1 MITLRIAGRL
11 ATLAVLLTSAS
22 LTAQQPSPTVL
33 DLRLVEAGGD
43 QPVREARVQ
52 VEGVRRPAWSDA
64 RGRVRIGDVP
74 AGRRRVTITRP
85 GYTPEILVIG
95 FGTEPVT
102 GEVEM
107 NPVPIALAPVTVVAA
122 QQRRALAE
130 RGFYDRMRRGRGRHL
145 AREDIARMQPV
156 ATIDVV
162 RRLPGFAVRY
172 TPEGQPTVI
181 STRGALGFGGEC
193 SPMVYVD
200 GMEVQMPSGRVDPSE
215 VVSPEQI
222 EAIEAYAG
230 PASIPPELNITGS
243 ACGVLVIWTRMGL

>member
-1 MITLRIAGRL
+1 MIPPRRSRL
-11 ATLAVLLTSAS
+11 AVLALLLTSAG
-22 LTAQQPSPTVL
+22 LTAQEPSTQL

-43 QPVREARVQ
+43 QPVQEARVQ
-52 VEGVRRPAWSDA
+52 VEGVRVPAWSDA
-64 RGRVRIGDVP
+64 RGRVRIANVP
-74 AGRRRVTITRP
+74 AGRRRVAITRP

-95 FGTEPVT
+95 FGTAPVT

-107 NPVPIALAPVTVVAA
+107 NPVPVTLAPVTVVAA

-156 ATIDVV
+156 GTMDVM

-172 TPEGQPTVI
+172 TPRGEPTVI

-193 SPMVYVD
+193 SPTVYLD
-200 GMEVQMPSGRVDPSE
+200 GMEIQMPSGRVDPSE

-243 ACGVLVIWTRMGL
+243 ACGVVVIWTRMGL